1 MSDFGS
7 IPSYNDANRGVREC
21 IIYNT
26 ETKEAFRCQYNPTD
40 LPRTRSA
47 TYATINAPGM
57 AYPLIQFVSGE
68 VEDVDIDLFF
78 YDKVNTSKI
87 EDFERFIDTLLPPK
101 HNKKGFEM
109 PPTLKFYYGKKVETY
124 VLTKSSISEELLDE
138 SGSPYSVRYKLSVRR
153 V

>member
-87 EDFERFIDTLLPPK
+87 EDFE
-101 HNKKGFEM
+101 M

-138 SGSPYSVRYKLSVRR
+138 SGSPYSVRYQLSVRR